1 MHGICPG
8 RSFLRRAIT
17 LLIIAKNPQCI
28 TTSVS
33 IQEPTCSGGKNLPV
47 AEMGH
52 QHSLAMAL
60 LILPSHQM
68 LQAHRIVHV
77 VHGMV
82 RYGSKWFQLQWVG
95 HLRTGKAQVTS
106 CISLLELIPIII
118 ATIVWG
124 SSFSGKR
131 SSS

>member
-17 LLIIAKNPQCI
+17 LLTIAKIPNASPHLSQYR
-28 TTSVS
+28 S
-33 IQEPTCSGGKNLPV
+33 QHALEEKKLPV